1 MNLEELVL
9 EAIDEGFSSI
19 GTECKKSMYFHLEN
33 EYNLT
38 KQEIP
43 FRIKDFSEA
52 IENIFGVR
60 ARILEIQILKILF
73 KKIGYINPQFY
84 NLKSLNF
91 THYIEAARKNRDHL
105 LRIQNHLTTNNLKGE
120 KSEFIKI

>member
-19 GTECKKSMYFHLEN
+19 GTDCKKLMYFHLEN

-38 KQEIP
+38 RQEIP

-52 IENIFGVR
+52 IENIFGF
-60 ARILEIQILKILF
+60 AAGILEIRILKILF
-73 KKIGYINPQFY
+73 RKIGYIDPQFY
-84 NLKSLNF
+84 NWKSLDF
-91 THYIEAARKNRDHL
+91 IHYIEAAIANRNYL
-105 LRIQNHLTTNNLKGE
+105 LRIQKQLTKINLKKE
-120 KSEFIKI
+120 KSEFIKN